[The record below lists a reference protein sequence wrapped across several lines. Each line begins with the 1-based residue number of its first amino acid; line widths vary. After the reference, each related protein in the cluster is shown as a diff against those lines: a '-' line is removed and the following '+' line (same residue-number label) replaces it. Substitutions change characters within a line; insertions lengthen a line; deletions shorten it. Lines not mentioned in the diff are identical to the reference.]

1 MSSIVVGEY
10 SGGSQLTQTINRYM
24 QCSLHDEAGQDNSCS
39 LRKSFRDAHFWGDW
53 PSEPLNL
60 QGYGIF
66 RVAHVGIDAQMG
78 DGQLGGFER
87 ESHLIAGLGII
98 LEDEVYDASGG
109 IK

>member
-1 MSSIVVGEY
+1 MKLVKIILAAFASPSGMPTFGET
-10 SGGSQLTQTINRYM
+10 G
-24 QCSLHDEAGQDNSCS
+24 H
-39 LRKSFRDAHFWGDW
+39 
-53 PSEPLNL
+53 LNL

-66 RVAHVGIDAQMG
+66 PVAHVGIDAQMG

-98 LEDEVYDASGG
+98 LEDEVYDASSG